1 MDRSLMILDVRSLK
15 SLYDDIDID
24 IEESDVDNPLVDH
37 IQYDIVVQEVAK
49 KADRPLIDDIGC
61 EIIEELIQ

>member
-15 SLYDDIDID
+15 SLYDDIDI
-24 IEESDVDNPLVDH
+24 EESDVDNPLVDH
-37 IQYDIVVQEVAK
+37 IQYHIVVQEVAK
-49 KADRPLIDDIGC
+49 KVDRPLIDDIRC